1 MTADVVAIRKPIAA
15 KFRPADTVDEELFYR
30 WRRDQERD
38 GRKGGWYEGRPVTR
52 AAHRVWFRDRLGKL
66 EILVWERAGLPL
78 GYVRLDS
85 DGSLAFHP
93 HSPVAVPMLAACWA
107 LADRYGGRLKATV
120 DLKNRGAVEALEA
133 AGFGAVPAS
142 FHVYRAVR

>member
-1 MTADVVAIRKPIAA
+1 MTADVAALPIPAA
-15 KFRPADTVDEELFYR
+15 KFRPADASDEELLFW
-30 WRRDQERD
+30 WRYDQERD
-38 GRKGGWYEGRPVTR
+38 GRKAGWYLGRTTSR
-52 AAHRVWFRDRLGKL
+52 AAHRDWFRERFGKL
-66 EILVWERAGLPL
+66 EILIWERAGLPL
-78 GYVRLDS
+78 GYVRIDS

-93 HSPVAVPMLAACWA
+93 HSEVAVPMLAACWV

-120 DLKNRGAVEALEA
+120 DAGNRGAVEALEA